1 MDKGVDFERLREM
14 ITRCQW
20 KFAKTMPFAP
30 HEYIVKDRC
39 PLSKDEFEYFVNM
52 QREHGVK
59 ERWGKYNN
67 PYLYIDDYKYWTM
80 GAPIE
85 DTTVINRAKACVVND
100 VHQLYEGIQDMEMSY
115 VDRYIHEKIGLKQ
128 DAKGF
133 NIDLINGRLKE
144 IADCEKHLER
154 IRNNYACEIMK
165 EWSQCLS
172 EDFPD
177 LTKCEDIGSGNIIY
191 TGVSMPL
198 DETPDAIAVRIQMEN
213 QSLYYGVT
221 YMLET
226 KEQRQELQERLDY
239 VNKDGDFIK
248 GSDWLYYKYTSY
260 KDGYESLKQ
269 LVQKLVDHI
278 LFIIKDRDDAIRIL
292 REMDVDTEGKSIEEI
307 DELIQ
312 SYLGLSFKEEPSL
325 PDIDYDNIQLPPDT
339 ENTETHKGPTPHG
352 GAYSTAY
359 YYDEKHNPCK
369 KDEAYY
375 MNIVEYSVDGERV
388 GEVYGLTGKASK

>member
-1 MDKGVDFERLREM
+1 M
-14 ITRCQW
+14 IARCQW
-20 KFAKTMPFAP
+20 TFAKTMPFAP

-100 VHQLYEGIQDMEMSY
+100 VHQLHEGIQDMEMSY

-154 IRNNYACEIMK
+154 IRNNYACEVMK
-165 EWSQCLS
+165 EWSRCLS

-177 LTKCEDIGSGNIIY
+177 LTKCEDIGPGNIIY

-221 YMLET
+221 YIPET

-248 GSDWLYYKYTSY
+248 GNDWLYYKYASY
-260 KDGYESLKQ
+260 KDGYEGFKRLIQ
-269 LVQKLVDHI
+269 RLIDHI
-278 LFIIKDRDDAIRIL
+278 LFIIKDRDDAIRII
-292 REMDVDTEGKSIEEI
+292 K
-307 DELIQ
+307 
-312 SYLGLSFKEEPSL
+312 
-325 PDIDYDNIQLPPDT
+325 
-339 ENTETHKGPTPHG
+339 
-352 GAYSTAY
+352 
-359 YYDEKHNPCK
+359 
-369 KDEAYY
+369 
-375 MNIVEYSVDGERV
+375 
-388 GEVYGLTGKASK
+388 